1 MSAHGLERL
10 PEVLNQYAPD
20 LLVLIYGGNDLL
32 GTNDQENTRANLE
45 ARLRLT
51 TARGIP
57 VVMLDVPAHGLILS
71 SPDFYADLAARAS
84 APLDTKTLPAILS
97 NDSLK
102 FDLIHPNAEGCRMT
116 TNAVFRLLADH
127 GAL

>member
-1 MSAHGLERL
+1 MSAHGLEPL

-32 GTNDQENTRANLE
+32 GTNDQEKARGNLE

-51 TARGIP
+51 TARDIP

-71 SPDFYADLAARAS
+71 SPHFYADLAARAS
-84 APLDTKTLPAILS
+84 ALDTKTLPAILS
-97 NDSLK
+97 NASLK
-102 FDLIHPNAEGCRMT
+102 FDLIYPNAEGCRMT